1 MSILTELAHG
11 RITWSQAESQAED
24 WAKAIAVDPL
34 LAAAAG
40 ALLPVVKQAASDAID
55 WAETAIGAVAAPATA
70 TIEATL
76 DGILV
81 KLPLGSELT
90 PFVNDGIDKIVAMAV
105 AEAQAWGL
113 KVKGELA
120 AKPSS

>member
-1 MSILTELAHG
+1 MSILTQLAHG
-11 RITWSQAESQAED
+11 EITWAQAD
-24 WAKAIAVDPL
+24 AKVAAWVEKVEENPL
-34 LAAAAG
+34 VAAG
-40 ALLPVVKQAASDAID
+40 VTAIGPVIKQAASDSID
-55 WAETAIGAVAAPATA
+55 WAETAIGAIAAPATA

-113 KVKGELA
+113 KVKGQLA
-120 AKPSS
+120 GVPSS